1 MTALVEGLKRKSYR
15 LPDDLIGKVRAYAA
29 MVSPQTTAAD
39 VIREALDEYFAARNV
54 AFPKPIVRHAHPSE

>member
-1 MTALVEGLKRKSYR
+1 MVALMDGLRRKSYK
-15 LPDDLIGKVRAYAA
+15 LPDELIGKARAYAA
-29 MVSPQTTAAD
+29 MAQPRMTVGD